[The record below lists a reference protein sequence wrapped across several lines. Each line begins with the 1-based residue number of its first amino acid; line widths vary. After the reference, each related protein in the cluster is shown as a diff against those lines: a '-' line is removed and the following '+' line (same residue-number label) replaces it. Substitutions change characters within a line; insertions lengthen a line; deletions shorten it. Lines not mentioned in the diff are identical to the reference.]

1 MFKYFMPTKIL
12 SGEEIVKNNPQDL
25 ILGKKAMIVTG
36 KTSGEKSGALSDILS
51 VLEENKVEYLVYNH
65 IGNNPTLEE
74 VAEGGKCAREFGAD
88 FLIGV
93 GGGSPL
99 DAAKAIAV
107 FAKNPPITG
116 SDFDLYDI
124 FLGTHKNKPLPM
136 AAIPTTAGTGSE
148 VTPYSILTLHKE
160 QNKKSFSHPDVF
172 YKVAFLDGK
181 YIKNIPLQ
189 IARNTMVDTMSHLI
203 EGYTTKRSTPA
214 SDYIAIEGLKIL
226 GTLKDNFID
235 GNFSDDELQKLL
247 WASTLGGMVIAQTGT
262 TIVHAMGYHLTYF
275 KDIAHGMAN
284 GLLLCQYLKRA
295 GRVLPQKFEDILK
308 CLGMTFDELREYLTN
323 ILPCST
329 QFSADDFPSW
339 AKVSINAKSVPFCPF
354 DITEAEE
361 VEIYNASLIK

>member
-1 MFKYFMPTKIL
+1 MPTKIL
-12 SGEEIVKNNPQDL
+12 AGEEIVRNNPQDL

-36 KTSGEKSGALSDILS
+36 KTSGEKSGALSDILA

-74 VAEGGKCAREFGAD
+74 VAEGGKRAREFDAD

-107 FAKNPPITG
+107 FAKNPPIAG
-116 SDFDLYDI
+116 SDFDIYDI
-124 FLGTHKNKPLPM
+124 FSGCHKNKPLPM
-136 AAIPTTAGTGSE
+136 VAIPTTAGTGSE

-172 YKVAFLDGK
+172 YKVTFLDGK
-181 YIKNIPLQ
+181 YIENIPLQ
-189 IARNTMVDTMSHLI
+189 IARNTMVDTLSHLI

-214 SDYIAIEGLKIL
+214 SDYIALEGLKIL
-226 GTLKDNFID
+226 GNLTDKFID
-235 GNFSDDELQKLL
+235 GDFSAEDRLNLL

-295 GRVLPQKFEDILK
+295 GKALPQKFEDIFK
-308 CLGMTFDELREYLTN
+308 SLGMTFDDFKEYLTK
-323 ILPCST
+323 ILPCDT

-354 DITEAEE
+354 DVSEAEE
-361 VEIYNASLIK
+361 VEIYKASLIK